1 MKKDI
6 QTRDD
11 IELLVNL
18 FYEKVKLDPVIG
30 YIFTDV
36 VKVNWQR
43 HLPVM
48 YSFWENTIFY
58 TGGYNGNPMEV
69 HKRLNQ
75 LLTLKAGFF
84 ERWTTL
90 FTDTVDELFVGEKS
104 SLAKQRAK
112 SIAVVMQIKIHNDP
126 ISAKPGSL

>member
-69 HKRLNQ
+69 HKRLHQ
-75 LLTLKAGFF
+75 LVPLKA
-84 ERWTTL
+84 
-90 FTDTVDELFVGEKS
+90 
-104 SLAKQRAK
+104 
-112 SIAVVMQIKIHNDP
+112 
-126 ISAKPGSL
+126 